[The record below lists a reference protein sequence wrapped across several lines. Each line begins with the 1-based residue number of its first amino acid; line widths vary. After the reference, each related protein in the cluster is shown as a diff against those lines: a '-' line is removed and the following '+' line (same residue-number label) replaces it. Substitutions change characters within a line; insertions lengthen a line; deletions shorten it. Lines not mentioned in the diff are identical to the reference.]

1 MALEDL
7 VIEAPIMLNKLR
19 IALYGLALA
28 LATPALALDPGLLT
42 GNMAKLRVAEDPWLP
57 EVETFA
63 RRDSTRGRLS
73 DYAGEVVVLN
83 FWATWC
89 APCRAE
95 MPSLQALQD
104 TLGDEG
110 LEVVTVAFGRHN
122 PAQMDRF
129 WEQAGITSLPLHLD
143 AGTELA
149 QAFGVRGLP
158 HSFVLDREG
167 RVIADLPGEADWA
180 APETLTLMRALLAGS

>member
-1 MALEDL
+1 MLRKLALG
-7 VIEAPIMLNKLR
+7 
-19 IALYGLALA
+19 LYGLALS
-28 LATPALALDPGLLT
+28 LATPAAAIDAALLT
-42 GNMAKLRVAEDPWLP
+42 GDMERLRVAERPWVP

-73 DYAGEVVVLN
+73 DYAGRVVVLN

-104 TLGDEG
+104 ALGDEG
-110 LEVVTVAFGRHN
+110 LSVVTVAFGRHN

-129 WEQAGITSLPLHLD
+129 WAEAGITSLPLHLD
-143 AGTELA
+143 AGSELA
-149 QAFGVRGLP
+149 QAMGVRGLP
-158 HSFVLDREG
+158 HSFVLDRAG
-167 RVIADLPGEADWA
+167 RVIADLPGEADWD
-180 APETLTLMRALLAGS
+180 APETLALMRALLAE

>member
-1 MALEDL
+1 MALEVL
-7 VIEAPIMLNKLR
+7 VMEVPFMLRKLVFG
-19 IALYGLALA
+19 LYGLAFA
-28 LATPALALDPGLLT
+28 LASPAAGFDAALLT
-42 GNMAKLRVAEDPWLP
+42 GDMARMRVAETPWQP
-57 EVETFA
+57 EVDSFA

-73 DYAGEVVVLN
+73 DYAGDVVVLN

-104 TLGDEG
+104 ELGGEG

-122 PAQMDRF
+122 PAQMERF
-129 WEQAGITSLPLHLD
+129 WQEAGITTLPLHLD
-143 AGTELA
+143 AASELA
-149 QAFGVRGLP
+149 QAMGVRGLP

-180 APETLTLMRALLAGS
+180 APETFALMRALLAD

>member
-1 MALEDL
+1 LEVL
-7 VIEAPIMLNKLR
+7 LIEVPFMLRTLTLG
-19 IALYGLALA
+19 LYVSLLA
-28 LATPALALDPGLLT
+28 LATPAAALDEGLLT
-42 GNMAKLRVAEDPWLP
+42 GEMRRLQVAEAPWSP
-57 EVETFA
+57 EIDSFA
-63 RRDSTRGRLS
+63 RADSTRGRLS

-104 TLGDEG
+104 ALGDEG

-122 PAQMDRF
+122 PAQMERF
-129 WEQAGITSLPLHLD
+129 WEEAGITSLPLHLD
-143 AGTELA
+143 AGSEMA
-149 QAFGVRGLP
+149 GSMGVRGLP

-167 RVIADLPGEADWA
+167 RVIAELAGEADWA
-180 APETLTLMRALLAGS
+180 APETLALMRSLLAE

>member
-1 MALEDL
+1 
-7 VIEAPIMLNKLR
+7 MLRYL
-19 IALYGLALA
+19 AFGLYGLTAT
-28 LATPALALDPGLLT
+28 LATPAAALQPELLT
-42 GNMAKLRVAEDPWLP
+42 GTMGRLQVSETPWQP

-63 RRDSTRGRLS
+63 REDSTRGRLS
-73 DYAGEVVVLN
+73 DYAGKVVVLN

-95 MPSLQALQD
+95 MPSLQALD
-104 TLGDEG
+104 DALGDDG

-122 PAQMDRF
+122 PMQMKQF

-149 QAFGVRGLP
+149 RALGVKGLP
-158 HSFVLDREG
+158 HTLILNRQGEVVAQL
-167 RVIADLPGEADWA
+167 AGEADWA
-180 APETLTLMRALLAGS
+180 APETIAVMKAFLSQ